1 MDELCRENEFNYFM
15 INEDYQ
21 ETNPIASFFI
31 LLSIIPMS
39 VLFAMVVIS
48 QHMQITGNLDV
59 DDDEEEEEKEELF
72 EEKYPLKK
80 KNNTN
85 KEPNTELLSIIEC
98 TPNGNVFMKYNLDN
112 EGFDYW
118 SDYKEIPF
126 NYLETVARKYVNMF
140 NCSDLYLREED
151 EEVNLSDEEYS
162 SEFEDDSEEIEEE
175 TEEDDSEEETEE
187 DDSEEEEEMKKELNT
202 CQQEDSDDDIFAKFK
217 TTEKIKETIKEEG
230 NIVNKFRYKGKLVDI
245 LVFKQKIN
253 KKQEPKNISFSSWSV
268 F

>member
-1 MDELCRENEFNYFM
+1 MDELCRENEFNYFVKNGDCPE
-15 INEDYQ
+15 IN
-21 ETNPIASFFI
+21 PLASFFI

-39 VLFAMVVIS
+39 VIFAMVAIS
-48 QHMQITGNLDV
+48 QHMQITGNLAV
-59 DDDEEEEEKEELF
+59 EEEEEEEEEKEELY

-80 KNNTN
+80 NNNTN
-85 KEPNTELLSIIEC
+85 KEPNTELLSVMEY

-151 EEVNLSDEEYS
+151 EEEEKISEGEYS
-162 SEFEDDSEEIEEE
+162 SDFEDDESEENAK
-175 TEEDDSEEETEE
+175 EDEN
-187 DDSEEEEEMKKELNT
+187 SEEEEVKPKPPEETKSP
-202 CQQEDSDDDIFAKFK
+202 QDSDDEIFAKFK
-217 TTEKIKETIKEEG
+217 TTEKIKETIDEEDK
-230 NIVNKFRYKGKLVDI
+230 IINKFRYKGKLVDI

-253 KKQEPKNISFSSWSV
+253 KKQEPKNISFSSWRV

>member
-1 MDELCRENEFNYFM
+1 MDELCRENEFNYFVK
-15 INEDYQ
+15 NGDCP
-21 ETNPIASFFI
+21 ETNPMASFFI

-48 QHMQITGNLDV
+48 QHMQITGNLEV
-59 DDDEEEEEKEELF
+59 EEEEDEDEKELY

-85 KEPNTELLSIIEC
+85 KEPNTELLSVMEY

-140 NCSDLYLREED
+140 NCSDLYLREEEGED
-151 EEVNLSDEEYS
+151 EKDSEGEYS
-162 SEFEDDSEEIEEE
+162 SDFEDEE
-175 TEEDDSEEETEE
+175 TEENTEE
-187 DDSEEEEEMKKELNT
+187 DKNSKEVKPKPPEETKSP
-202 CQQEDSDDDIFAKFK
+202 QDSDDEIFAKFK
-217 TTEKIKETIKEEG
+217 TTEKIKETIEEEG
-230 NIVNKFRYKGKLVDI
+230 KIVNKFRYKGKLVDI
-245 LVFKQKIN
+245 LVFKQKIK